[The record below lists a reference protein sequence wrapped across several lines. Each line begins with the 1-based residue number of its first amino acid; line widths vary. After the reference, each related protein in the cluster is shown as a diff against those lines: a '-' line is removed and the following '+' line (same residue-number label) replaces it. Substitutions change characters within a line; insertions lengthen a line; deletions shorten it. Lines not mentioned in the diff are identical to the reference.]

1 MTRRAAQPIQ
11 TTSSAADNLAPVAAA
26 WDLTLFGVALL
37 LSAFGLVMVYS
48 ASAVY
53 ALGRFGTDTHFAL
66 RQLLYL
72 GAGLVAMAFAMRLD
86 YRTLARWSRPL
97 LIAAVVLLIVVL
109 VPGVGVRVGG
119 AQRWFRLGP
128 LSLQPSELAK
138 LALMIYLATILADE
152 NRRLKALGTGFVA
165 PLLVVGLVTGLT
177 LLQPDLGTAV
187 LLGLSAL
194 LLMFVAGARLVY
206 LAGAGLIAAPLAW
219 FAIAGT
225 PWRLQRLLAFFDP
238 EGHKEG
244 AGYQV
249 YEALL
254 TLGSGGLRGVG
265 LGEGQQ
271 KLFYLPEAHT
281 DFILPVIGQELG
293 FLGVSAVI
301 VLFGL
306 LLWRGGRAALGAPD
320 RFGRYLA
327 LGFTG
332 VLGFQACMNMAVV
345 VGVMPTK
352 GITLPFVSYGG
363 TSLVTSLFMVGVLL
377 SISAGRRP
385 APRRFSWG
393 LRPQVD
399 GAAAPRLR
407 GAPATPVRISS
418 GGVWR
423 AFRRERG
430 AAAPRPEVS
439 P

>member
-1 MTRRAAQPIQ
+1 MTTRAAPQ
-11 TTSSAADNLAPVAAA
+11 TLLAAEPTAVTAAPR
-26 WDLTLFGVALL
+26 WDLTLFGVTLV

-53 ALGRFGTDTHFAL
+53 AMGRFGSDTHFAL
-66 RQLLYL
+66 RQLVYL
-72 GAGLVAMAFAMRLD
+72 GAGLVAMVVALHVD
-86 YRTLARWSRPL
+86 YRFWARWSRPL
-97 LIAAVVLLIVVL
+97 LIAATLLLIVVL

-119 AQRWFRLGP
+119 AQRWFRMGP

-138 LALMIYLATILADE
+138 LALILYMATILADE

-194 LLMFVAGARLVY
+194 LLMFVAGTRLVY
-206 LAGAGLIAAPLAW
+206 LIGAGLISAPLAW
-219 FAIAGT
+219 FAVVGT
-225 PWRLQRLLAFFDP
+225 PWRLKRLMAFFDP

-254 TLGSGGLRGVG
+254 TLGSGGLSGVG

-301 VLFGL
+301 VLFGV
-306 LLWRGGRAALGAPD
+306 LLWRGTTVALGAPD

-327 LGFTG
+327 TGITG

-363 TSLVTSLFMVGVLL
+363 TSLVTSLFMIGMLL
-377 SISAGRRP
+377 SISRGRRP
-385 APRRFSWG
+385 TAARRSWG
-393 LRPQVD
+393 LRD
-399 GAAAPRLR
+399 HGKDTPRLR
-407 GAPATPVRISS
+407 GAPTSTVRISS

-423 AFRRERG
+423 AFKGARG
-430 AAAPRPEVS
+430 PQGSPRGGGA
-439 P
+439 